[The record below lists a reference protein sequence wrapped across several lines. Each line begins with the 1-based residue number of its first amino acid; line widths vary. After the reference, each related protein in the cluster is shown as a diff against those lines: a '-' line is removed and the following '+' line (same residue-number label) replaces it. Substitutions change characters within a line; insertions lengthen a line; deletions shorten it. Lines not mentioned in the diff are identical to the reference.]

1 MFSLRVFIGAVAVA
15 ALVTARPGAQ
25 QSTPSSASP
34 PPAAGA
40 QSMPRPGI
48 DQPAVT
54 FKVEVNYVEVDAAV
68 FDKSGKFVGT
78 LTKDDFQVF
87 EDGQPQD
94 ISAFTL
100 VNIPIERAD
109 RPLYSTHPVQADVAS
124 NAKPFEG
131 RLYVVVLDDLHTQPY
146 HSIAVR
152 NAAKQFI
159 DRYMGDND
167 LAAVV
172 HSSGKGNASQE
183 FTSNKRLLDA
193 SVDKF
198 LGQSLQSV
206 TLARLDQYQ
215 RDQAVP
221 VDPTSS
227 SVGRVKDPFDQE
239 RAYRARQSLDNLK
252 SISDWIG
259 SIRGRRK
266 AIVWVSEGIDY
277 DLFDFT
283 NNRDTTS
290 VQEAIKDVIA
300 SATRSNVSIYAV
312 DPRGL
317 TMMGDTSI
325 EAQGAFPD
333 NPDYGL
339 SNQSFMDE
347 LRTQQQSLRTLGE
360 DTGGYAAV
368 NMNDFSK
375 AWDRVVADS
384 SNYYVLG
391 YYPTNERRDGRYRKI
406 EVRVKGEGLDVR
418 YRKGYNAPKGKPP
431 APSRTVTEEKASPQ
445 VREAINSPVPL
456 PGLRIKAYAAP
467 FKGIAPNASIAVG
480 VEAAGADLAFQPK
493 DGKFVNDVELSVVAI
508 DTNGKIKDG
517 DRTLLNM
524 GLKPETQAKVAQD
537 GLRMQTRLKI
547 PPGRYQ
553 LRFAARETGSGHIG
567 SVTYDIDVPDFAKE
581 PLSMSG
587 ILLAAASK
595 QQLITAKPDEELKNV
610 LPAAPTATREFPV
623 GDTLAMFV
631 EVYDNDVKTPHK
643 VNITTKVLADDG
655 HEVFTNTAERDTS
668 ELGGSKSGGF
678 GHLQEVSLKGFAPG
692 LYVLKVE
699 AKSSVGK
706 NPATT
711 MREIPFTVK

>member
-1 MFSLRVFIGAVAVA
+1 MSSLRLFTGVAVLA
-15 ALVTARPGAQ
+15 ALVAARPSAQ
-25 QSTPSSASP
+25 QSTPAPAPAP
-34 PPAAGA
+34 PPAGPSAT
-40 QSMPRPGI
+40 PRPGI

-78 LTKDDFQVF
+78 LNKDDFQVF
-87 EDGQPQD
+87 EDGHPQE

-109 RPLYSTHPVQADVAS
+109 RPLYAAKTIQSDVAS

-131 RLYVVVLDDLHTQPY
+131 RLYVVVLDDLHTQPF

-183 FTSNKRLLDA
+183 FTANKRLLDA

-221 VDPTSS
+221 VDPTNS
-227 SVGRVKDPFDQE
+227 SVSRVKDPFDQE

-252 SISDWIG
+252 SISDWVG

-317 TMMGDTSI
+317 TTMGDESI
-325 EAQGAFPD
+325 EASGAFPD
-333 NPDYGL
+333 NPNYGL
-339 SNQSFMDE
+339 THQSFMDE
-347 LRTQQQSLRTLGE
+347 LRTEQQSLRTLGE

-368 NMNDFSK
+368 NMNDFTK
-375 AWDRVVADS
+375 AWDRVVSDS

-391 YYPTNERRDGRYRKI
+391 YYPTNDRRDGRYRKI

-418 YRKGYNAPKGKPP
+418 FRKGYNAPKGKPP
-431 APSRTVTEEKASPQ
+431 APARTVTEEKASPE

-456 PGLRIKAYAAP
+456 PGLRLKAYAAP
-467 FKGIAPNASIAVG
+467 FKGAAPNASIAVG
-480 VEAAGADLAFQPK
+480 IEASGSDLAFQPK

-524 GLKPETQAKVAQD
+524 GLKPDTRAKVAQD
-537 GLRMQTRLKI
+537 GLRMQTRLKV

-553 LRFAARETGSGHIG
+553 VRFAARETGSGHIG
-567 SVTYDIDVPDFAKE
+567 SVTYDLEVPDFAKE

-587 ILLAAASK
+587 VLLAAASK
-595 QQLITAKPDEELKNV
+595 QQVITAKPDEELKGV

-631 EVYDNDVKTPHK
+631 EIYDNDVKTPHK
-643 VNITTKVLADDG
+643 VNITTKVVADDG
-655 HEVFTNTAERDTS
+655 HEVFTTTAERDTT
-668 ELGGSKSGGF
+668 ELAGSKSGGF
-678 GHLQEVSLKGFAPG
+678 GHLQEVPLKGISPG
-692 LYVLKVE
+692 FYVLKVE

-706 NPATT
+706 NPAAVS
-711 MREIPFTVK
+711 REIPFTVR